1 MKDSVIYLLYKLLKK
16 NKIAIDEEEVK
27 FQLLSHPT
35 YPSLHSITG
44 VLDHF
49 AIENIAAKIPTD
61 SETLSQLNS
70 YTLTQIRNETGE
82 HFVIFIKKKNT
93 INLIFSREY
102 KQTLSIE
109 EFLKV
114 WTGVILIIDPNENSK
129 TNTSNK
135 EPKYRTAV
143 SFFLVIILLGSFLLL
158 KPELTA
164 FIHYLLSFSGLLFS
178 ALIVSKELGIQSS
191 TVNKFCNKEQK
202 NIDCDAVLNS
212 KGATLFNKLKL
223 SDISIVY
230 FGTLIIS
237 SLLILLNDNS
247 SIDLIYLISISA
259 IPFTVYS
266 IFYQYKIIK
275 NWCLL
280 CISISLILWLQ
291 AITIYF
297 TNFDIKELTFDSY
310 SFGFTL
316 ISFLLISTAWSYV
329 IPLLK
334 NEIASR
340 KLKIEH
346 FKFKRNYTLF
356 NTLLS
361 ESEILPTKLIDKK
374 EIILG
379 NKTEKP
385 ELSITVITNPLC
397 GHCKEVHLLID
408 NILKNYKKEV
418 QIIVRFNIPN
428 IHSENESTKIAARLT
443 ELFNDEGEERCK
455 LAMSKIYLSSAPNDW
470 LKTYGNFSNDNY
482 LNLLKKQH
490 QWCVS
495 YDKNFTPEILLNGKS
510 YPNAYNRKELL
521 FFVEDLI
528 TQN

>member
-49 AIENIAAKIPTD
+49 AIENIAAKVPTD
-61 SETLSQLNS
+61 NETYSQLDS

-82 HFVIFIKKKNT
+82 HFVLFIKKKNT

-102 KQTLSIE
+102 TQILSVE
-109 EFLKV
+109 EFLKI
-114 WTGVILIIDPNENSK
+114 WTGVVLIIDHNENSE
-129 TNTSNK
+129 TNTSLK
-135 EPKYRTAV
+135 KTKYRTTV
-143 SFFLVIILLGSFLLL
+143 SFFLVFVLLGSFLLL
-158 KPELTA
+158 KPKLTT
-164 FIHYLLSFSGLLFS
+164 FIHYSMSFVGLLFS
-178 ALIVSKELGIQSS
+178 ALIVSKELGIQS
-191 TVNKFCNKEQK
+191 TVIDKFCNKEQK
-202 NIDCDAVLNS
+202 SIDCNAVLNS

-223 SDISIVY
+223 SDVSIVY
-230 FGTLIIS
+230 FSTLLIS
-237 SLLILLNDNS
+237 SLLTLLNNS
-247 SIDLIYLISISA
+247 SIHLIYLISISA
-259 IPFTVYS
+259 IPSTIYS
-266 IFYQYKIIK
+266 IFYQYKIVK
-275 NWCLL
+275 NWCML
-280 CISISLILWLQ
+280 CMCIVLVLWLQ

-297 TNFDIKELTFDSY
+297 ANFDIKELKFNSY
-310 SFGFTL
+310 SFGTVL
-316 ISFLLISTAWSYV
+316 ICFLLISTAWSYV
-329 IPLLK
+329 LPLLK
-334 NEIASR
+334 NVIASR

-356 NTLLS
+356 DTLLS
-361 ESEILPTKLIDKK
+361 ESEILPIKSLDKK

-397 GHCKEVHLLID
+397 GHCKEVHVLID
-408 NILKNYKKEV
+408 NILKNYRKEV
-418 QIIVRFNIPN
+418 QVIVRFNIPN
-428 IHSENESTKIAARLT
+428 IHPENQSTKIAARLT
-443 ELFNDEGEERCK
+443 ELFNDEGEEKCE
-455 LAMSKIYLSSAPNDW
+455 LAMSEIYSSSTPSDW
-470 LKTYGNFSNDNY
+470 LKMYGDFSNDNY
-482 LNLLKKQH
+482 LNLLEKQH
-490 QWCVS
+490 QWCVNF
-495 YDKNFTPEILLNGKS
+495 DKNFTPEILLNGKS